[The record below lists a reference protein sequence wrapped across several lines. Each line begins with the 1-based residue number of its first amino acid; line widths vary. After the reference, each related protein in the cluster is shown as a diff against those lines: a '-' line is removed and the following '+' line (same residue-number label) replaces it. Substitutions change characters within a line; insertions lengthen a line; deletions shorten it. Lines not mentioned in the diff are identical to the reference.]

1 MKKNFERKDKS
12 VKLDGRKT
20 EMTTRHHPCYSLGVG
35 ERAVV
40 VQAAKGKGRQ
50 KNQSMQ
56 RPRRIKQHDDFSG
69 LATMSCKV

>member
-35 ERAVV
+35 GAGSSCPSSQGQRKAEEPIH
-40 VQAAKGKGRQ
+40 AKTQ
-50 KNQSMQ
+50 KNQ
-56 RPRRIKQHDDFSG
+56 
-69 LATMSCKV
+69 TT